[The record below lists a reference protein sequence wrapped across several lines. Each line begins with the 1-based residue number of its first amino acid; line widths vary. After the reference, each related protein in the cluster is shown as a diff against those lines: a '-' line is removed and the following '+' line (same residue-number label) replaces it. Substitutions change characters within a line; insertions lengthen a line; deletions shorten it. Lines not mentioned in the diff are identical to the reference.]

1 MSGDYDDGPNLGVV
15 MAKYNRAET
24 IRETLRH
31 LAEQERDPA
40 DFEVAV
46 VSDGAPDR
54 MRAMIEEWMPQA
66 PFRHQTDHEPPRCT
80 QNHGRLPARRCP
92 W

>member
-1 MSGDYDDGPNLGVV
+1 MGGHYHDRLNLGVV

-31 LAEQERDPA
+31 LAEHERDPA

-46 VSDGAPDR
+46 VNDGAPDR
-54 MRAMIEEWMPQA
+54 MRAVIEEWMP
-66 PFRHQTDHEPPRCT
+66 
-80 QNHGRLPARRCP
+80 
-92 W
+92 